1 MLLVII
7 MEACFA
13 LLIFRLFSI
22 QYIQRDKYQK
32 NASKQCRI
40 ILKSKVKRGKIYSR
54 NMREIAVNRDMV
66 SFWADPT
73 VLNISPQEVTAL
85 IAPSLNLEPS
95 WLEAQLN
102 RKDTKFIWLK
112 RRLDYGSA
120 MQIQEKLDEK
130 NVYGIGVMME
140 EKRSYPKGKLASHV
154 IGYTNFDDEWLTNR
168 IPIKGVCGV
177 EKYHDDLITFY
188 EEDAQS
194 LSTDAFDRP
203 IRPSELKSDAPF
215 YNNGIVL
222 TIDELIQYT
231 AEVELTTACEKL
243 EAKGGAVIVMNPR
256 TGAVLALA
264 NYPNF
269 DLNSFSQE
277 DIDRGAMQNKA
288 IWGRYEPGSVFKIV
302 TVAAVLDDGA
312 VSLTHKEDCEN
323 GAYKIYGHTI
333 HDKVGYGKLTLS
345 EIIEKSS
352 NIGMVK
358 VASHMEKARLD
369 KYIRNFGFGKKTGID
384 LPFESKGNLKALEK
398 WGEHSMAFV
407 PFGQGI
413 TVTPLQMLCAMN
425 AIANDGIIMKPHV
438 TKAIVNGKGEVISTT
453 IPEVSR
459 KVISRSTA
467 QVVKE
472 MLIRVVEYGTGGM
485 AKVGGFD
492 TPSALNPSR
501 TQPKGYLVAG
511 KTGTAQKA
519 EKGAYSKEK
528 SVSSFAGFLPAEDPK
543 LSIIVLIDEPKG
555 EDSGGKVAAPV
566 FKAIAEKAMRHI
578 EIQMVYSSPN
588 R

>member
-1 MLLVII
+1 MSLSNRKTRIILLVII

-22 QYIQRDKYQK
+22 QYIQRDRYRK

-40 ILKSKVKRGKIYSR
+40 VLRSKVKRGKIYSR
-54 NMREIAVNRDMV
+54 NMRELAVNRDRV
-66 SFWADPT
+66 SFWADPS
-73 VLNISPQEVTAL
+73 VLNISPQEVTNL
-85 IAPSLNLEPS
+85 ISPFLNVES
-95 WLEAQLN
+95 AWIEAQLN
-102 RKDTKFIWLK
+102 RKNTEFVWLK
-112 RRLDYGSA
+112 RRLDYGLA
-120 MQIQEKLDEK
+120 MKIQEKLKAK

-140 EKRSYPKGKLASHV
+140 EKRFYPKGKLACHI

-168 IPIKGVCGV
+168 IPIKGVCGI
-177 EKYHDDLITFY
+177 EKYHDDLINFY
-188 EEDAQS
+188 EEDKRS
-194 LSTDAFDRP
+194 LSKDAFDRP
-203 IRPSELKSDAPF
+203 IKPPELKSDAPF

-222 TIDELIQYT
+222 TIDEFIQDAT
-231 AEVELTTACEKL
+231 EVELTAACEKL

-256 TGAVLALA
+256 TGEVLALA

-269 DLNSFSQE
+269 DLNNFSKR

-312 VSLTHKEDCEN
+312 VALTHKEDCED
-323 GAYKIYGHTI
+323 GVYEIYGHKI
-333 HDKVGYGKLTLS
+333 HDKGKYHKLTLS

-352 NIGMVK
+352 NIGIVK
-358 VASHMEKARLD
+358 VASRLGKVQLD
-369 KYIRNFGFGKKTGID
+369 KYIRDFGFGKKTGID

-413 TVTPLQMLCAMN
+413 TVTPIQILCAMN
-425 AIANDGIIMKPHV
+425 TIANDGMIMKPYV
-438 TKAIVNGKGEVISTT
+438 TKAIVNGKGELVSTT
-453 IPEVSR
+453 IPAVNR
-459 KVISRSTA
+459 RVIARSTA

-472 MLIRVVEYGTGGM
+472 MLIRVVEDGTGKM
-485 AKVGGFD
+485 AKVE
-492 TPSALNPSR
+492 
-501 TQPKGYLVAG
+501 GYLVAG
-511 KTGTAQKA
+511 KTGTGQKA
-519 EKGAYSKEK
+519 EKRTYSKEK

-555 EDSGGKVAAPV
+555 EDSGGKIAAPV
-566 FKAIAEKAMRHI
+566 FRAIAEKAMRHI
-578 EIQMVYSSPN
+578 EIQMVYSSQG